1 MKTKEEILIFPYS
14 GTGIEALDCLSAE
27 QCCIGFISDDISII
41 GTEQYGIKVYGREA
55 FQDFPEAKVLA
66 VNGSPASYKKRKQ
79 IIDGLQIGIDRFT
92 TIIHPK
98 AMIGKNVKVGKNV
111 LIMAGVVAT
120 ANAEIENHICILPNT
135 VVHHDSKIGDYT
147 LVAANNTI
155 CGDVII
161 GENCYLGASS
171 NFKNGVKVGKHTMV
185 GIGSNVICDIKEN
198 VVVIG
203 NPAKE
208 ISGKTDK

>member
-27 QCCIGFISDDISII
+27 QCCIGFISDDPAVI
-41 GTEQYGIKVYGREA
+41 GTEQYGITIYSREA
-55 FQDFPEAKVLA
+55 FQKFPEAKVLA
-66 VNGSPASYKKRKQ
+66 VNGSPASFKKRKQ
-79 IIDGLQIGIDRFT
+79 IIDGLELELNRFT
-92 TIIHPK
+92 TLIHPK
-98 AMIGKNVKVGKNV
+98 AVIGKNVKVGKNV

-120 ANAEIENHICILPNT
+120 ANAEIGNHICILPNT
-135 VVHHDSKIGDYT
+135 VVHHDSKIGEYT

-161 GENCYLGASS
+161 GKNCYLGASS
-171 NFKNGVKVGKHTMV
+171 NFRNGVQVGDGCLI
-185 GIGSNVICDIKEN
+185 GIGSNVVGNIGNN
-198 VVVIG
+198 VTAIG

-208 ISGKTDK
+208 YSGKAD

>member
-14 GTGIEALDCLSAE
+14 GTAIEALDCLSE
-27 QCCIGFISDDISII
+27 DQCCIGFISDDISMI
-41 GTEQYGIKVYGREA
+41 GTSRYGIKIYDRGA
-55 FQDFPEAKVLA
+55 FHDFPEAAVLA
-66 VNGSPASYKKRKQ
+66 VNGSPASFRRRQ
-79 IIDGLQIGIDRFT
+79 EIIEGLEIAPDRFT
-92 TIIHPK
+92 TLVHPE
-98 AMIGKNVKVGKNV
+98 AVIGRNVKIGRNV

-120 ANAEIENHICILPNT
+120 ANAEIGNHICILPNT
-135 VVHHDSKIGDYT
+135 TIHHDSKIGDYT

-161 GENCYLGASS
+161 GDNCYLGASS
-171 NFKNGVKVGKHTMV
+171 NFKNGIKVGKNTMI
-185 GIGSNVICDIKEN
+185 GIGSNVICDINES

>member
-14 GTGIEALDCLSAE
+14 GTGIEALDCLSEE
-27 QCCIGFISDDISII
+27 QCCIGFISDNPSMI
-41 GTEQYGIKVYGREA
+41 GTEQYGIKIYSREA
-55 FQDFPEAKVLA
+55 FQEFPEAKVLA
-66 VNGSPASYKKRKQ
+66 VNGSPDSYKKRKQ
-79 IIDGLQIGIDRFT
+79 IIDGLEIKTDRFT
-92 TIIHPK
+92 TLIHPK
-98 AMIGKNVKVGKNV
+98 AVIGKNVKVGKNV
-111 LIMAGVVAT
+111 LIMAGVVAI
-120 ANAEIENHICILPNT
+120 ANAEIGNHICILPNT

-171 NFKNGVKVGKHTMV
+171 NFRNGVKIGNGSLI
-185 GIGSNVICDIKEN
+185 GIGSNVVGNIGDNKM
-198 VVVIG
+198 VKG

-208 ISGKTDK
+208 YSEKSD